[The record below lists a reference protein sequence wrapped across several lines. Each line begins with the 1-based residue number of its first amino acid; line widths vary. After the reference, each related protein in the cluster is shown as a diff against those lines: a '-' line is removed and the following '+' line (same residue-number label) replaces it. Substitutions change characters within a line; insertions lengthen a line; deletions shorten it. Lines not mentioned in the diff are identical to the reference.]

1 MLLKCSSS
9 RGGRSVKTPNDP
21 DCAAPEIHQ
30 CGSGLPIKN
39 APVCVGDI
47 ALCLELKR
55 DREAD
60 QALGWVL
67 EMWAY
72 TLAAARTGVRHQA
85 HLDFPRP

>member
-1 MLLKCSSS
+1 MAKAPPGAFSQPSRNLPAQALPRALKRNLSKTFP
-9 RGGRSVKTPNDP
+9 RPFLERS
-21 DCAAPEIHQ
+21 CR
-30 CGSGLPIKN
+30 
-39 APVCVGDI
+39 
-47 ALCLELKR
+47 LCLELKR